1 MVPCYVKRLCL
12 LLGVLGLLSACS
24 AQERAQM
31 IGTLGPS
38 FDCVL
43 ETQERYIVGE
53 PVELRFSLHN
63 RTDRTFYVL
72 TWYTPLEGLA
82 GEILRLT
89 RDGDPVPYQGM
100 LAKRGDPTAVE
111 YVAIQAGATADAVV
125 DLGESYDLSPV
136 GRYEVVFTSRLYD
149 VVDRLSLVP
158 RKRDDHQP
166 HDVSCTIAAFE
177 IASPDG

>member
-12 LLGVLGLLSACS
+12 LLGVLGLLSACF

-63 RTDRTFYVL
+63 RTDRTLYVL

-82 GEILRLT
+82 GEILCLT
-89 RDGDPVPYQGM
+89 RDGNPVPYQGI
-100 LAKRGDPTAVE
+100 LAKRGDPTAEE
-111 YVAIQAGATADAVV
+111 YVTIQAGTTADAVV
-125 DLGESYDLSPV
+125 DLAESYDLSQA
-136 GRYEVVFTSRLYD
+136 GQYEVVFTSRLYD
-149 VVDRLSLVP
+149 VADGPSQVP
-158 RKRDDHQP
+158 RKRNRHQP
-166 HDVSCTIAAFE
+166 DDVSCTTAAFE

>member
-1 MVPCYVKRLCL
+1 
-12 LLGVLGLLSACS
+12 
-24 AQERAQM
+24 
-31 IGTLGPS
+31 
-38 FDCVL
+38 L

-63 RTDRTFYVL
+63 RTDRTLYVL

-89 RDGDPVPYQGM
+89 RDGNPVPYQGM
-100 LAKRGDPTAVE
+100 LAKRGDPTAEE
-111 YVAIQAGATADAVV
+111 YVAIQAGATADGVV

-136 GRYEVVFTSRLYD
+136 GRYEVVFTSRLDD
-149 VVDRLSLVP
+149 VVDRLSQVP
-158 RKRDDHQP
+158 RKRDHHQS

>member
-24 AQERAQM
+24 AKQGAQM
-31 IGTLGPS
+31 TGAQRPS

-43 ETQERYIVGE
+43 ETQSKYATGE
-53 PVELRFSLHN
+53 PVELHFSLHN
-63 RTDRTFYVL
+63 RTDRTLYVL
-72 TWYTPLEGLA
+72 TWYTPLEGIA

-89 RDGDPVPYQGM
+89 RDGNPVPYQGM
-100 LAKRGDPTAVE
+100 LAKRGDPTAEE
-111 YVAIQAGATADAVV
+111 YVAIQAGTMAEAVV
-125 DLGESYDLSPV
+125 DLGESYDLSRA
-136 GRYEVVFTSRLYD
+136 GRYEVAFTSRLYD
-149 VVDRLSLVP
+149 VVDRLSQVP
-158 RKRDDHQP
+158 RGRNSHQP